1 MRLAILS
8 DVHANLEALTAVIQ
22 DIEKSSVEKVI
33 FLGDAVGYGAD
44 PNDCVRLI
52 GDLCDIK
59 LLGNHDY
66 VAMGLESPRHFNLM
80 AKQSIVWTQKTL
92 KRKSVERLSD
102 FEMEATF
109 LDYHLTHAT
118 PDSPADWNY
127 LFTAEDAERN
137 FEAFAQ
143 SVCFVGHSHL
153 PGVFCRRSDG
163 AVTELSAQA
172 FAAEPACRYIINV
185 GSVGQ
190 PRDGNHHA
198 CYVIADT
205 DGNRFEYRRLPY
217 DLTAAQRKMR
227 EAQLPEFLITR
238 LSSGK

>member
-80 AKQSIVWTQKTL
+80 ASSDCRILRWKRPSSI
-92 KRKSVERLSD
+92 
-102 FEMEATF
+102 
-109 LDYHLTHAT
+109 
-118 PDSPADWNY
+118 
-127 LFTAEDAERN
+127 
-137 FEAFAQ
+137 
-143 SVCFVGHSHL
+143 
-153 PGVFCRRSDG
+153 
-163 AVTELSAQA
+163 
-172 FAAEPACRYIINV
+172 II
-185 GSVGQ
+185 
-190 PRDGNHHA
+190 
-198 CYVIADT
+198 
-205 DGNRFEYRRLPY
+205 
-217 DLTAAQRKMR
+217 
-227 EAQLPEFLITR
+227 
-238 LSSGK
+238 